1 MTPLTEES
9 EADRLRRIELALWGP
24 WGENGMAGDIKALR
38 KALNDYVAAEERR
51 RRESEKEDKGDQRF
65 RFVAVLGII
74 TAVIGPVIGF
84 TLGQLG

>member
-38 KALNDYVAAEERR
+38 KALW
-51 RRESEKEDKGDQRF
+51 Q
-65 RFVAVLGII
+65 
-74 TAVIGPVIGF
+74 IG
-84 TLGQLG
+84 